1 MVIINWMAVILFL
14 GTSTTLLL
22 NRDWRWSLGIMA
34 VQYVGVFWLVQLT
47 WPIGMAA
54 VKLITG
60 WMVCAVIG
68 MAKVGSPPTSG
79 RESSWPEGR
88 TFRILA
94 AGLIVLV
101 TAAFAPML
109 TNWLGVINLPRA
121 WGGIL
126 LMGMGL
132 LHLGMTSQ
140 PLRVMLGL
148 LTVMAGFEIIYAAVE
163 NSTLVAALLT
173 IINLGMALV
182 GAYLLG
188 ISPKEDSA

>member
-148 LTVMAGFEIIYAAVE
+148 LTV
-163 NSTLVAALLT
+163 
-173 IINLGMALV
+173 
-182 GAYLLG
+182 
-188 ISPKEDSA
+188 